1 MYSCI
6 YIYTYDICIIFGL
19 WSVYI
24 YIYILCICRIYI
36 LDILFSYVF
45 TCFWAWQAGP
55 QHQLQAQPVKPGWIE
70 DCPMRVWWKYLSKET
85 RLHPWELTCP
95 LKINGWKM
103 YSLLK
108 IVLFF
113 RGHVSFQGC
122 KYPRHPKISPEVF
135 SGMFFR
141 VQNNL
146 SGGVWMCRGT
156 HILLILHILFCYCYY
171 YYFRVEWTRFF
182 SKRALCSSKIQWDL
196 TNGPVSKLRSSY

>member
-1 MYSCI
+1 MYMQNLYS
-6 YIYTYDICIIFGL
+6 GHL
-19 WSVYI
+19 
-24 YIYILCICRIYI
+24 
-36 LDILFSYVF
+36 VF
-45 TCFWAWQAGP
+45 LRFYLLLSMAGRAPTPTAGATCETWMNWRLP
-55 QHQLQAQPVKPGWIE
+55 DESLVKISFERNPFTPLRTNMSPENQRLE
-70 DCPMRVWWKYLSKET
+70 DVFPTENS
-85 RLHPWELTCP
+85 P
-95 LKINGWKM
+95 
-103 YSLLK
+103 
-108 IVLFF
+108 FF

-156 HILLILHILFCYCYY
+156 HILLILHILFCYWYY
-171 YYFRVEWTRFF
+171 YYFRVEWTSFF